1 MYTYGPI
8 RVKLDPIEPGP
19 KNARD
24 DSAILKNK
32 AVVQPVAINAPIWSN
47 GEYES
52 QF

>member
-1 MYTYGPI
+1 MGPCALSCI
-8 RVKLDPIEPGP
+8 QLNLGQKT
-19 KNARD
+19 RD
-24 DSAILKNK
+24 DSAVLKTK